1 MSRVR
6 MSLLL
11 VVLAV
16 RAALAALLG
25 FCGALW
31 LCRTRDV
38 ENIIQKLST
47 RG

>member
-31 LCRTRDV
+31 LCQTRDV